1 MALKSGCRG
10 RKRCEPGTSVDDS
23 RVHDRFDRDRAPVML
38 VLITVQANIP
48 SAVFLRGQGYEP
60 PERLISVVSGVGTT
74 GSSLLGAVG
83 LSLSLPATAARCRHF
98 RNTVLVAMMA
108 APILFLFGAFA
119 GYATLISDLLPGA
132 VLIVVA
138 GLALLGVLSDALK
151 KVTAGPLIW
160 GPLFSFAITLSELT
174 LFGFGPFFCAIVGG
188 IGVSL
193 LIERPALRGLHAS
206 S

>member
-1 MALKSGCRG
+1 
-10 RKRCEPGTSVDDS
+10 
-23 RVHDRFDRDRAPVML
+23 ML

-48 SAVFLRGQGYEP
+48 AAVFSRGQGYEP
-60 PERLISVVSGVGTT
+60 LERLISVVGGVGTT

-83 LSLSLPATAARCRHF
+83 LSLSLPATAY
-98 RNTVLVAMMA
+98 T
-108 APILFLFGAFA
+108 A
-119 GYATLISDLLPGA
+119 GPMPALPQHGT
-132 VLIVVA
+132 
-138 GLALLGVLSDALK
+138 GR
-151 KVTAGPLIW
+151 GPLIW

-193 LIERPALRGLHAS
+193 LVERPALRGLHAS